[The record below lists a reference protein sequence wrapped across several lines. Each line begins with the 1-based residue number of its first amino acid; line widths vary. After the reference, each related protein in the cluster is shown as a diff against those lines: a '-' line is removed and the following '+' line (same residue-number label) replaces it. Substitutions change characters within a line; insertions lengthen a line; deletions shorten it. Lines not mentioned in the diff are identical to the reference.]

1 MWWFYKK
8 NKMSY
13 RREMRWSREE
23 RDRGVSFLLFRQE
36 IQNNRGAAKGARNE
50 KKVLFPPFTCFFLKG
65 TDCSPSK
72 NPDGREQCKRCDLSL
87 VLHLSRSWEE
97 AEAPR
102 FHLSYNLPKG
112 ESPMR
117 RTLQHLLQSEEAQ
130 WMWIEKGIRRRHH
143 RTPLKA
149 QESYSPEYH
158 MNLGESPPTPQQ
170 SCWTVELVSV
180 RHLLVG
186 IHIAQFLA
194 SELYLLSL
202 FRI

>member
-36 IQNNRGAAKGARNE
+36 IQNNGGAAQEARNE

-112 ESPMR
+112 ESRMR

-130 WMWIEKGIRRRHH
+130 WMRIEKGIRRRHH

-158 MNLGESPPTPQQ
+158 MNLGDLPPPP
-170 SCWTVELVSV
+170 SKAAGPWN
-180 RHLLVG
+180 
-186 IHIAQFLA
+186 
-194 SELYLLSL
+194 
-202 FRI
+202 